1 MLWEYLNTKKCNYLK
16 QFYSSQFS
24 IYLFYFRLTKQSKP
38 NQTQFKCNHT
48 PNITSPM
55 NFKQMSSGD
64 YDICYNYSNEA
75 SQSFP
80 SECSTIQ
87 LPVHLSNRDEQK
99 ITAEF
104 YLEVHVSDACSS
116 CYSRGGLC
124 ELDNKGK
131 FHCSIIEKGIDIGI
145 TQKKFGPTVTH

>member
-1 MLWEYLNTKKCNYLK
+1 MQLLKTILLFPIFPFISFNLDSLNSLNPIRPSLNAITLLILLPLWILNIWAPETD
-16 QFYSSQFS
+16 
-24 IYLFYFRLTKQSKP
+24 IY
-38 NQTQFKCNHT
+38 
-48 PNITSPM
+48 
-55 NFKQMSSGD
+55 
-64 YDICYNYSNEA
+64 YNYSNEA

-87 LPVHLSNRDEQK
+87 LPLHLSNRDELK

-104 YLEVHVSDACSS
+104 YLEVHVFDACSS

-145 TQKKFGPTVTH
+145 TQKKRKGPTVTHIYWKCL